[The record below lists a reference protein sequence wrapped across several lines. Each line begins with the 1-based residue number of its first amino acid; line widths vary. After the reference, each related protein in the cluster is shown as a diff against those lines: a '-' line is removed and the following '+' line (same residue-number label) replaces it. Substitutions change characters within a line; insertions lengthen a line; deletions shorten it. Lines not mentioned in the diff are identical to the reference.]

1 MNRNLGKPVSAALI
15 SAVGLWMAAIP
26 AHADSWDFGETA
38 AITAYLPSGS
48 IPTSSASYTSI
59 NTGGGYFDVG
69 PGITSNLTIPGSS
82 LTYSPTTAPAG
93 LSSAALMLSGA
104 SSAVNVSGSL
114 ATGTT
119 HMYASSI
126 DGTTETS
133 DSASVQM
140 DDALT
145 FTVGGTGSETI
156 TVGVSLDG
164 TVSSAVYSQMIE
176 YFFGSQ
182 EMFFEAGSGFSPPI
196 TGPTSG
202 WTTSGFTGLTESGFN
217 FTGTITVT
225 NGEVVPITFIQDL
238 GCGFG
243 AVCDFSDTTQI
254 SLSLPSDVTYT
265 SASGVFLTQTQTP
278 TATPEPSSLLL
289 MGLAVAG
296 VGWVGRRR
304 SAR

>member
-15 SAVGLWMAAIP
+15 RAVGLWMAAVP

-38 AITAYLPSGS
+38 SITAYNGGS
-48 IPTSSASYTSI
+48 PTSSASYTSV

-69 PGITSNLTIPGSS
+69 PGITSTLGIPGSS
-82 LTYSPTTAPAG
+82 LTYSPDPAPAG
-93 LSSAALMLSGA
+93 LTGASLMLSAA

-114 ATGTT
+114 AAGNT

-126 DGTTETS
+126 DGTTETA
-133 DSASVQM
+133 DAASVQM

-145 FTVGGTGSETI
+145 FSVAGGGSDTI

-164 TVSSAVYSQMIE
+164 TVSSAVYSQSIQ
-176 YFFGSQ
+176 YQFGSSAQ
-182 EMFFEAGSGFSPPI
+182 MFFEGGTGLGSPNTNT
-196 TGPTSG
+196 TGG
-202 WTTSGFTGLTESGFN
+202 WNSFNFAGLTESGFN

-278 TATPEPSSLLL
+278 TATPEPSSLIL
-289 MGLAVAG
+289 MGVAITG

-304 SAR
+304 LAR